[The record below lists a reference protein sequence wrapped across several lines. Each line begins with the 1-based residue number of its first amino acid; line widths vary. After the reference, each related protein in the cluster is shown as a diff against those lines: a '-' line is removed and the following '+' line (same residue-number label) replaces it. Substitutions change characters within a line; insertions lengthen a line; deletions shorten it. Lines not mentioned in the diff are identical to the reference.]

1 MTTTATRP
9 RITVRRVVFTLVLL
23 AVTTLLFWVPFE
35 GLFAAGARWPDPV
48 RPIAAVV
55 FAAAAI
61 AMIVL
66 FTRRGS
72 DRAARISHFL
82 LGFVWIAFV
91 WTLITDV
98 LRLGLA
104 LGGVENPFRARLV
117 AVLLAG
123 IILTVTAYGVHE
135 AMRVPR
141 IKRQDVTIP
150 RLDPAFDGL
159 TIAVV
164 TDTHYGAIN
173 RAKWSRGMVDAV
185 NGLGADVAVHVG
197 DIADGTAEQRLEQ
210 AAPLGDVTAEHRF
223 YITGNHE
230 YYSGAQGWIDLMTR
244 LGWKALRNEHVTLV
258 RGDARLVF
266 AGVDDVT
273 ADHSGEP
280 GHSADLARALRGA
293 DEDVPV
299 VLLAHQPSEVG
310 KAVAAGVDLQLSGHT
325 HGGQIWPF
333 HYLVRLQQPVVA
345 GLSRH
350 GERTQLYTSRGSGFW
365 GPPMRVFAP
374 SEITLLTLKASRGGR
389 SR

>member
-1 MTTTATRP
+1 MTTTAARRP

-23 AVTTLLFWVPFE
+23 TVTTLLFWVPFE
-35 GLFAAGARWPDPV
+35 GLFAASAEWPAPV

-55 FAAAAI
+55 FAGAAI

-66 FTRRGS
+66 FTQRNS
-72 DRAARISHFL
+72 DRAARVSQFL

-91 WTLITDV
+91 WTLLTDL
-98 LRLGLA
+98 LRLALA
-104 LGGVENPFRARLV
+104 VGGVENPLRSRLI
-117 AVLLAG
+117 AVLLAVL
-123 IILTVTAYGVHE
+123 IVTITAYGVYE

-141 IKRQDVTIP
+141 IKRQAVTIP

-159 TIAVV
+159 TVAVI

-185 NGLGADVAVHVG
+185 NQLNADVAVHVG
-197 DIADGTAEQRLEQ
+197 DIADGTADQRLEQ
-210 AAPLGDVTAEHRF
+210 ATPLGDVNTPHRF

-230 YYSGAQGWIDLMTR
+230 YYSNAQGWIDLMTR
-244 LGWKALRNEHVTLV
+244 LGWKALHNEHVALE

-266 AGVDDVT
+266 AGIDDIT

-280 GHSADLARALRGA
+280 GHAADLALALRGTHGS
-293 DEDVPV
+293 DPV
-299 VLLAHQPSEVG
+299 VLLAHQPSEIR
-310 KAVAAGVDLQLSGHT
+310 KAVEAGVDLQLSGHT

-350 GERTQLYTSRGSGFW
+350 SDRTQLYTSRGAGFW

-374 SEITLLTLKASRGGR
+374 SEITLLTLKAG
-389 SR
+389 

>member
-1 MTTTATRP
+1 MTTTVTRP

-23 AVTTLLFWVPFE
+23 TVTTLLFWVPFE
-35 GLFAAGARWPDPV
+35 GLFAASAEWPAPV
-48 RPIAAVV
+48 RPIAAIV
-55 FAAAAI
+55 FIAAAVS
-61 AMIVL
+61 MIVL
-66 FTRRGS
+66 FTQRNS
-72 DRAARISHFL
+72 DRAARISQFL

-98 LRLGLA
+98 LRLALA
-104 LGGVENPFRARLV
+104 LGGVENPFRSRLI
-117 AVLLAG
+117 AVVLAG
-123 IILTVTAYGVHE
+123 LIVTVTIYGVYE

-159 TIAVV
+159 TVAVI

-173 RAKWSRGMVDAV
+173 RAKWSREMVEAV
-185 NGLGADVAVHVG
+185 NGLNADVAVHVG

-210 AAPLGDVTAEHRF
+210 ATPLGDVNTPHRF

-230 YYSGAQGWIDLMTR
+230 YYSNAQGWIDLMTR
-244 LGWKALRNEHVTLV
+244 LGWKALHNEHVALE
-258 RGDARLVF
+258 RDGARLVF
-266 AGVDDVT
+266 AGIDDIT

-280 GHSADLARALRGA
+280 GHAADLALALRGTGS
-293 DEDVPV
+293 DPV
-299 VLLAHQPSEVG
+299 VLLAHQPSEIR
-310 KAVAAGVDLQLSGHT
+310 KAVEAGVDLQLSGHT

-350 GERTQLYTSRGSGFW
+350 SDRTQLYTSRGAGFW

-374 SEITLLTLKASRGGR
+374 SEITLLTLKAS
-389 SR
+389 

>member
-1 MTTTATRP
+1 MTTTVTRP

-23 AVTTLLFWVPFE
+23 SVTTLLFWVPFE
-35 GLFAAGARWPDPV
+35 GLFAATAQWPEPV
-48 RPIAAVV
+48 RPVAAVV

-61 AMIVL
+61 SMIVL
-66 FTRRGS
+66 FTRRNS

-91 WTLITDV
+91 WTLLTDV
-98 LRLGLA
+98 LRLVLA
-104 LGGVENPFRARLV
+104 VSGVDTPFRSRFI
-117 AVLLAG
+117 AVLLAAV
-123 IILTVTAYGVHE
+123 IVVVTAYGVHE

-159 TIAVV
+159 TVAVV

-185 NGLGADVAVHVG
+185 NELNADVAVHVG
-197 DIADGTAEQRLEQ
+197 DIADGTAAQRLEQ

-230 YYSGAQGWIDLMTR
+230 YYSNAQGWIDLMTR
-244 LGWKALRNEHVTLV
+244 LGWKALHNEHVVLE
-258 RGDARLVF
+258 RGGARLVF
-266 AGVDDVT
+266 AGIDDIT

-280 GHSADLARALRGA
+280 GHAADLALALRGTEPA
-293 DEDVPV
+293 DPV
-299 VLLAHQPSEVG
+299 VLLAHQPSEIR
-310 KAVAAGVDLQLSGHT
+310 KAVEAGVDLQLSGHT

-350 GERTQLYTSRGSGFW
+350 GDRTQLYTSRGAGFW

-374 SEITLLTLKASRGGR
+374 SEISLLTLRAA
-389 SR
+389 

>member
-23 AVTTLLFWVPFE
+23 TVTTLLFWVPFE
-35 GLFAAGARWPDPV
+35 GLFAASAEWPDPV
-48 RPIAAVV
+48 RPVAAVV

-66 FTRRGS
+66 FTRRTS
-72 DRAARISHFL
+72 DRAARISQFL

-91 WTLITDV
+91 WTLLTDLV
-98 LRLGLA
+98 RLGLA
-104 LGGVENPFRARLV
+104 LGGVENPLRSRVV
-117 AVLLAG
+117 AVLLAVV
-123 IILTVTAYGVHE
+123 IVVITAYGVHE

-159 TIAVV
+159 TVAVV

-173 RAKWSRGMVDAV
+173 RAKWSRGMVDAL
-185 NGLGADVAVHVG
+185 NGLNADVAVHVG
-197 DIADGTAEQRLEQ
+197 DIADGTADQRLEQ
-210 AAPLGDVTAEHRF
+210 ATPLGDVNTAHRF

-230 YYSGAQGWIDLMTR
+230 YYSNAQGWIDLMTR
-244 LGWKALRNEHVTLV
+244 LGWKALHNEHVTLE
-258 RGDARLVF
+258 RGGARLVF
-266 AGVDDVT
+266 AGIDDIT

-280 GHSADLARALRGA
+280 GHAADLGRALAGA
-293 DEDVPV
+293 PQAPV
-299 VLLAHQPSEVG
+299 VLLAHQPSEIK

-350 GERTQLYTSRGSGFW
+350 GDRTQLYTSRGSGFW

-374 SEITLLTLKASRGGR
+374 SEITLLTLKAR
-389 SR
+389 

>member
-1 MTTTATRP
+1 MTTTAARP

-23 AVTTLLFWVPFE
+23 TVTTLLFWVPFE
-35 GLFAAGARWPDPV
+35 GLFAAGAEWPDPV
-48 RPIAAVV
+48 RPIAAIV
-55 FAAAAI
+55 FAAAAVS
-61 AMIVL
+61 MIVL
-66 FTRRGS
+66 FMKRNS
-72 DRAARISHFL
+72 DRAARISQFL

-91 WTLITDV
+91 WTLISDV
-98 LRLGLA
+98 LRLALA
-104 LGGVENPFRARLV
+104 VGGVENPLRSRLT
-117 AVLLAG
+117 AVLLAVL
-123 IILTVTAYGVHE
+123 IAAVTTYGVYE

-141 IKRQDVTIP
+141 IKRHDVTIP

-159 TIAVV
+159 TVAVI

-185 NGLGADVAVHVG
+185 NKLNADVAVHVG

-210 AAPLGDVTAEHRF
+210 ATPLGDVNTKHRF

-230 YYSGAQGWIDLMTR
+230 YYSNAQGWIDLMTR
-244 LGWKALRNEHVTLV
+244 LGWKALHNEHETLQ

-266 AGVDDVT
+266 AGIDDIT

-280 GHSADLARALRGA
+280 GHAADLALALRGTDSTA
-293 DEDVPV
+293 PV
-299 VLLAHQPSEVG
+299 VLLAHQPSEIK
-310 KAVAAGVDLQLSGHT
+310 KAVEAGVDLQLSGHT

-345 GLSRH
+345 GLTRH
-350 GERTQLYTSRGSGFW
+350 SDRTQLYTSRGAGFW

-374 SEITLLTLKASRGGR
+374 SEITLLTLKAA
-389 SR
+389 

>member
-1 MTTTATRP
+1 MTTTVTRP
-9 RITVRRVVFTLVLL
+9 RITVRRVVFTLVLFT
-23 AVTTLLFWVPFE
+23 VTTLLFWVPFE
-35 GLFAAGARWPDPV
+35 GLFAASAQWPDPV

-55 FAAAAI
+55 FVAAAV
-61 AMIVL
+61 AMIAL
-66 FTRRGS
+66 FTQRTS
-72 DRAARISHFL
+72 DRAARISQFL

-98 LRLGLA
+98 LRLALA
-104 LGGVENPFRARLV
+104 LGGVENPFRSRLI

-123 IILTVTAYGVHE
+123 VIVTVTVYGVYE

-141 IKRQDVTIP
+141 IKRQDVTLP

-159 TIAVV
+159 TVAVI

-210 AAPLGDVTAEHRF
+210 ASPLGDVNAKHRF

-230 YYSGAQGWIDLMTR
+230 YYSNAQGWIDLMTR
-244 LGWKALRNEHVTLV
+244 LGWKALHNEHETLE
-258 RGDARLVF
+258 RDGARLVF
-266 AGVDDVT
+266 AGIDDIT

-280 GHSADLARALRGA
+280 GHTADLALALRGA
-293 DEDVPV
+293 DSNAPV
-299 VLLAHQPSEVG
+299 VLLAHQPSEIR
-310 KAVAAGVDLQLSGHT
+310 KAVDAGVDLQLSGHT

-350 GERTQLYTSRGSGFW
+350 SDRTQLYTSRGAGFW

-374 SEITLLTLKASRGGR
+374 SEITLLTLKSR
-389 SR
+389 

>member
-1 MTTTATRP
+1 MTTTAARP
-9 RITVRRVVFTLVLL
+9 RVTTRRVVFTLVLL
-23 AVTTLLFWVPFE
+23 TVTTLLFWVPFE
-35 GLFAAGARWPDPV
+35 GLFAASAEWPDPV
-48 RPIAAVV
+48 RPVAAVV
-55 FAAAAI
+55 FAGAAV

-72 DRAARISHFL
+72 DRAARASHFL

-91 WTLITDV
+91 WTLLTDLV
-98 LRLGLA
+98 RLGLA
-104 LGGVENPFRARLV
+104 LGGVENPFRSRFI
-117 AVLLAG
+117 AVLLAVL
-123 IILTVTAYGVHE
+123 IVAVTVYGVHE

-141 IKRQDVTIP
+141 IKRQDVTLP

-173 RAKWSRGMVDAV
+173 RAKWSRGMVEAV
-185 NGLGADVAVHVG
+185 NRLNADVAVHVG
-197 DIADGTAEQRLEQ
+197 DIADGTADQRLEQ
-210 AAPLGDVTAEHRF
+210 ATPLGDVTAPHRF

-230 YYSGAQGWIDLMTR
+230 YYSNAQGWIDLMTR
-244 LGWKALRNEHVTLV
+244 LGWKALHNEHVTLE

-266 AGVDDVT
+266 AGIDDIT

-280 GHSADLARALRGA
+280 GHSADLRRALDGA
-293 DEDVPV
+293 PDAAV
-299 VLLAHQPSEVG
+299 VLLAHQPSEVR
-310 KAVAAGVDLQLSGHT
+310 KAVEAGVDLQLSGHT

-345 GLSRH
+345 GLSAH
-350 GERTQLYTSRGSGFW
+350 GDRTQLYTSRGSGFW

-374 SEITLLTLKASRGGR
+374 SEITLLTLR

>member
-9 RITVRRVVFTLVLL
+9 RVTVRRVVFTLVLL
-23 AVTTLLFWVPFE
+23 TVTTLLFWVPFE
-35 GLFAAGARWPDPV
+35 GLFAASAEWPDPV

-61 AMIVL
+61 TMIVL
-66 FTRRGS
+66 FTQRGS
-72 DRAARISHFL
+72 DRAARISQFL

-91 WTLITDV
+91 WTLISDV
-98 LRLGLA
+98 VRLGMALA
-104 LGGVENPFRARLV
+104 GVENPFRSRFI
-117 AVLLAG
+117 AVLLAVL
-123 IILTVTAYGVHE
+123 IVTVTVYGVHE

-141 IKRQDVTIP
+141 IKRQDVTLP

-159 TIAVV
+159 TVAVI

-185 NGLGADVAVHVG
+185 NGLNADVAVHVG

-210 AAPLGDVTAEHRF
+210 ATPLGDVNTPHRF

-230 YYSGAQGWIDLMTR
+230 YYSNGQGWVDLMTR
-244 LGWKALRNEHVTLV
+244 LGWKALRNEHETLE
-258 RGDARLVF
+258 RGGAKLVF
-266 AGVDDVT
+266 AGTDDIT
-273 ADHSGEP
+273 ASHSGEP
-280 GHSADLARALRGA
+280 GHAADLGHALRGA
-293 DEDVPV
+293 DPTAPV
-299 VLLAHQPSEVG
+299 VLLAHQPSEIR
-310 KAVAAGVDLQLSGHT
+310 KAVEAGVDLQLSGHT

-350 GERTQLYTSRGSGFW
+350 SDRTQLYTSRGSGFW

-374 SEITLLTLKASRGGR
+374 SEITLLTLKAS
-389 SR
+389 

>member
-1 MTTTATRP
+1 MTSTVTRP
-9 RITVRRVVFTLVLL
+9 RITVRRVVFTLVLFT
-23 AVTTLLFWVPFE
+23 VTTLLFWVPFE
-35 GLFAAGARWPDPV
+35 GLFAASAQWPAPV

-55 FAAAAI
+55 FVAAAVTMI
-61 AMIVL
+61 AL
-66 FTRRGS
+66 FPQRTS
-72 DRAARISHFL
+72 DRAARISQFL
-82 LGFVWIAFV
+82 LGFVWIAFA

-98 LRLGLA
+98 LRLALA
-104 LGGVENPFRARLV
+104 LGGVENPFRARLI

-123 IILTVTAYGVHE
+123 IIVTVTVYGVFE

-141 IKRQDVTIP
+141 IKRQDVILP

-159 TIAVV
+159 TVAVI

-210 AAPLGDVTAEHRF
+210 ASPLGDVNAKHRF

-230 YYSGAQGWIDLMTR
+230 YYSNAQGWIDLMTR
-244 LGWKALRNEHVTLV
+244 LGWKALHNEHETLE
-258 RGDARLVF
+258 RDGARLVF
-266 AGVDDVT
+266 AGIDDIT

-280 GHSADLARALRGA
+280 GHTADLALALRGA
-293 DEDVPV
+293 DSDAPV
-299 VLLAHQPSEVG
+299 VLLAHQPSEIR
-310 KAVAAGVDLQLSGHT
+310 KAVDAGVDLQLSGHT

-350 GERTQLYTSRGSGFW
+350 SDRTQLYTSRGAGFW

-374 SEITLLTLKASRGGR
+374 SEITLLTLKSR
-389 SR
+389 

>member
-9 RITVRRVVFTLVLL
+9 RITVRRVVFTLVLFS
-23 AVTTLLFWVPFE
+23 VTTLLFWVPFE
-35 GLFAAGARWPDPV
+35 GLFAASAEWPAPV

-55 FAAAAI
+55 FVAAAI
-61 AMIVL
+61 TMIVL
-66 FTRRGS
+66 FTQRGS
-72 DRAARISHFL
+72 DRAARISQFL

-98 LRLGLA
+98 VRLGLA
-104 LGGVENPFRARLV
+104 LGGVENPFRSRFI
-117 AVLLAG
+117 AVLLAVL
-123 IILTVTAYGVHE
+123 IVTVTVYGVYE

-159 TIAVV
+159 TVAVI

-185 NGLGADVAVHVG
+185 NELGADVAVHVG

-210 AAPLGDVTAEHRF
+210 ATPLGDVNTEHRF

-230 YYSGAQGWIDLMTR
+230 YYSNAQGWIDLMTR
-244 LGWKALRNEHVTLV
+244 LGWKALRNEHVALE
-258 RGDARLVF
+258 RGGAKLVF
-266 AGVDDVT
+266 AGIDDVT
-273 ADHSGEP
+273 ASHSGEP
-280 GHSADLARALRGA
+280 GHAADLALALRGA
-293 DEDVPV
+293 DSSAPV
-299 VLLAHQPSEVG
+299 VLLAHQPSEIK
-310 KAVAAGVDLQLSGHT
+310 KAVDAGVDLQLSGHT

-350 GERTQLYTSRGSGFW
+350 SDRTQLYTSRGAGFW

-374 SEITLLTLKASRGGR
+374 SEITLLTLKAG
-389 SR
+389 

>member
-1 MTTTATRP
+1 MTTTAARP

-23 AVTTLLFWVPFE
+23 TVTTLLFWVPFE
-35 GLFAAGARWPDPV
+35 GLFAASAQWPDPV
-48 RPIAAVV
+48 RPVAAVV
-55 FAAAAI
+55 FAAAAV

-72 DRAARISHFL
+72 DRAARTSHFL

-91 WTLITDV
+91 WTLLTDLV
-98 LRLGLA
+98 RLGMA
-104 LGGVENPFRARLV
+104 LGGVENPFRSRFI
-117 AVLLAG
+117 AVLLAVL
-123 IILTVTAYGVHE
+123 IVAVTVHGVYE

-141 IKRQDVTIP
+141 VKRQDVVLP

-159 TIAVV
+159 TVAVI

-185 NGLGADVAVHVG
+185 NRLNADVAVHVG
-197 DIADGTAEQRLEQ
+197 DIADGTAEQRLDQ
-210 AAPLGDVTAEHRF
+210 AAPLGDVTAPHRF

-230 YYSGAQGWIDLMTR
+230 YYSNAQGWIDLMTR
-244 LGWKALRNEHVTLV
+244 LGWKALHNEHVTLD

-266 AGVDDVT
+266 AGIDDPT

-280 GHSADLARALRGA
+280 GHSADLRRALDGA
-293 DEDVPV
+293 PDAAV
-299 VLLAHQPSEVG
+299 VLLAHQPSEVR
-310 KAVAAGVDLQLSGHT
+310 KAVEAGVDLQLSGHT

-345 GLSRH
+345 GLSAH
-350 GERTQLYTSRGSGFW
+350 GDRTQLYTSRGSGFW

-374 SEITLLTLKASRGGR
+374 SEITLLTLR

>member
-1 MTTTATRP
+1 MTTTAARP
-9 RITVRRVVFTLVLL
+9 RITVRRVVFTLVLFT
-23 AVTTLLFWVPFE
+23 VTTLLFWVPFE
-35 GLFAAGARWPDPV
+35 GLFAASAEWPGPV

-55 FAAAAI
+55 FVAGAI
-61 AMIVL
+61 AMIAL
-66 FTRRGS
+66 FTQRGS
-72 DRAARISHFL
+72 DRAARVSQFL

-91 WTLITDV
+91 WTLISDV
-98 LRLGLA
+98 VRLGMA
-104 LGGVENPFRARLV
+104 MAGVENPFRARFI
-117 AVLLAG
+117 AVLLAVL
-123 IILTVTAYGVHE
+123 IVTVTVYGVYE

-159 TIAVV
+159 TVAVI

-185 NGLGADVAVHVG
+185 NELNADVAVHVG

-210 AAPLGDVTAEHRF
+210 ATPLGDVNTPHRF

-230 YYSGAQGWIDLMTR
+230 YYSNAQGWIDLMTR
-244 LGWKALRNEHVTLV
+244 LGWKALRNEHVALE
-258 RGDARLVF
+258 RGDAKLVF
-266 AGVDDVT
+266 AGIDDIT

-280 GHSADLARALRGA
+280 GHAADLTRALRDA
-293 DEDVPV
+293 DSAAPV
-299 VLLAHQPSEVG
+299 VLLAHQPSEIR
-310 KAVAAGVDLQLSGHT
+310 KAVDAGVDLQLSGHT

-350 GERTQLYTSRGSGFW
+350 SDRTQLYTSRGAGFW

-374 SEITLLTLKASRGGR
+374 SEISLLTLKAS
-389 SR
+389 

>member
-9 RITVRRVVFTLVLL
+9 RITVRRVVFTLVLFT
-23 AVTTLLFWVPFE
+23 VTTLLFWVPFE
-35 GLFAAGARWPDPV
+35 GLFAASAQWPDPV

-55 FAAAAI
+55 FFAAAV
-61 AMIVL
+61 AMIAL
-66 FTRRGS
+66 FTQRTS
-72 DRAARISHFL
+72 DRAARISQFL

-98 LRLGLA
+98 LRLALA
-104 LGGVENPFRARLV
+104 LGGVENPFRSRLI

-123 IILTVTAYGVHE
+123 IIVTVTVYGVYE

-141 IKRQDVTIP
+141 IKRQDVTLP

-159 TIAVV
+159 TVAVI

-173 RAKWSRGMVDAV
+173 RAKWSRGVVDAV

-210 AAPLGDVTAEHRF
+210 ASPLGDVNAKHRF

-230 YYSGAQGWIDLMTR
+230 YYSNAQGWIDLMTR
-244 LGWKALRNEHVTLV
+244 LGWKALHNEHETLE
-258 RGDARLVF
+258 RDGARLVF
-266 AGVDDVT
+266 AGIDDIT

-280 GHSADLARALRGA
+280 GHTADLALALRGA
-293 DEDVPV
+293 DSDAPV
-299 VLLAHQPSEVG
+299 VLLAHQPSEIR
-310 KAVAAGVDLQLSGHT
+310 KAVDAGVDLQLSGHT

-350 GERTQLYTSRGSGFW
+350 SDRTQLYTSRGAGFW

-374 SEITLLTLKASRGGR
+374 SEITLLTLKSR
-389 SR
+389 

>member
-9 RITVRRVVFTLVLL
+9 RITVRRVVFTLVLFT
-23 AVTTLLFWVPFE
+23 VTTLLFWVPFE
-35 GLFAAGARWPDPV
+35 GLFAASAEWPDPV
-48 RPIAAVV
+48 RPIAAIV
-55 FAAAAI
+55 FVAGAI

-66 FTRRGS
+66 FTQRGS
-72 DRAARISHFL
+72 DRAARISQFL

-91 WTLITDV
+91 WTLISDV
-98 LRLGLA
+98 VRLGMA
-104 LGGVENPFRARLV
+104 MAGVENPFRSRFI
-117 AVLLAG
+117 AVLLAVL
-123 IILTVTAYGVHE
+123 IVTVTVYGVYE

-159 TIAVV
+159 TVAVI

-185 NGLGADVAVHVG
+185 NKLDADVAVHVG
-197 DIADGTAEQRLEQ
+197 DIADGTADQRLEQ
-210 AAPLGDVTAEHRF
+210 ATPLGDVNTPHRF

-230 YYSGAQGWIDLMTR
+230 YYSNAQGWIDLMTR
-244 LGWKALRNEHVTLV
+244 LGWKALRNEHVALE
-258 RGDARLVF
+258 RGDAKLVF
-266 AGVDDVT
+266 AGIDDVT

-280 GHSADLARALRGA
+280 GHAADLTRALRGA
-293 DEDVPV
+293 DSAAPV
-299 VLLAHQPSEVG
+299 VLLAHQPSEIR
-310 KAVAAGVDLQLSGHT
+310 KAVDAGVDLQLSGHT

-350 GERTQLYTSRGSGFW
+350 SDRTQLYTSRGAGFW

-374 SEITLLTLKASRGGR
+374 SEITLLTLKAS
-389 SR
+389 

>member
-1 MTTTATRP
+1 MTSTVTRP
-9 RITVRRVVFTLVLL
+9 RITVRRVVFTLVLFT
-23 AVTTLLFWVPFE
+23 VTTLLFWVPFE
-35 GLFAAGARWPDPV
+35 GLFAASAQWPAPV

-55 FAAAAI
+55 FVAAAVTMI
-61 AMIVL
+61 AL
-66 FTRRGS
+66 FTQRTS
-72 DRAARISHFL
+72 DRAARISQFL
-82 LGFVWIAFV
+82 LGFVWIAFA

-98 LRLGLA
+98 LRLALA
-104 LGGVENPFRARLV
+104 LGGVENPFRSRLI

-123 IILTVTAYGVHE
+123 IIVTVTVYGVFE

-141 IKRQDVTIP
+141 IKRQDVTLP

-159 TIAVV
+159 TVAVI

-210 AAPLGDVTAEHRF
+210 ASPLGDVNAKHRF

-230 YYSGAQGWIDLMTR
+230 YYSNAQGWIDLMTR
-244 LGWKALRNEHVTLV
+244 LGWKALHNEHETLE
-258 RGDARLVF
+258 RDGARLVF
-266 AGVDDVT
+266 AGIDDIT

-280 GHSADLARALRGA
+280 GHTADLALALRGA
-293 DEDVPV
+293 DSDAPV
-299 VLLAHQPSEVG
+299 VLLAHQPSEIR
-310 KAVAAGVDLQLSGHT
+310 KAVDAGVDLQLSGHT

-350 GERTQLYTSRGSGFW
+350 SDRTQLYTSRGAGFW

-374 SEITLLTLKASRGGR
+374 SEITLLTLKSR
-389 SR
+389 

>member
-9 RITVRRVVFTLVLL
+9 RITVRRVVFALVLFS
-23 AVTTLLFWVPFE
+23 VTTLLFWVPFE
-35 GLFAAGARWPDPV
+35 GLFAAGAEWPDPV

-61 AMIVL
+61 TMIVL
-66 FTRRGS
+66 FTRRNS
-72 DRAARISHFL
+72 DRAARISQFL

-91 WTLITDV
+91 WTLITDLV
-98 LRLGLA
+98 RLALV
-104 LGGVENPFRARLV
+104 LGGVENPLRARVV
-117 AVLLAG
+117 AVLLAVL
-123 IILTVTAYGVHE
+123 IVVITAYGVHE

-141 IKRQDVTIP
+141 IKRQDVTVP

-159 TIAVV
+159 TVAVI

-185 NGLGADVAVHVG
+185 NGLNADVAVHVG
-197 DIADGTAEQRLEQ
+197 DIADGTADQRLEQ
-210 AAPLGDVTAEHRF
+210 ASPLGDVTAGHRF

-230 YYSGAQGWIDLMTR
+230 YYSNAQGWIDLMTR
-244 LGWKALRNEHVTLV
+244 LGWKALHNEHETLE

-266 AGVDDVT
+266 AGIDDIT

-280 GHSADLARALRGA
+280 GHSADLRRALHGA
-293 DEDVPV
+293 PEDAAV
-299 VLLAHQPSEVG
+299 VLLAHQPSEIR
-310 KAVAAGVDLQLSGHT
+310 KAVDAGVDLQLSGHT

-350 GERTQLYTSRGSGFW
+350 SDRTQLYTSRGSGFW

-374 SEITLLTLKASRGGR
+374 SEISLLTLKAA
-389 SR
+389 

>member
-1 MTTTATRP
+1 MTTTVARP

-23 AVTTLLFWVPFE
+23 SVTTLLFWVPFE
-35 GLFAAGARWPDPV
+35 GLFAASAQWPGPV

-61 AMIVL
+61 SMIVL
-66 FTRRGS
+66 FTRRNS

-91 WTLITDV
+91 WTLLTDV
-98 LRLGLA
+98 VRLVLA
-104 LGGVENPFRARLV
+104 LAGVENPFRARFI
-117 AVLLAG
+117 AVLLAVL
-123 IILTVTAYGVHE
+123 IVAVTAYGVHE

-141 IKRQDVTIP
+141 VKRQDVTIP

-159 TIAVV
+159 TVAVV

-185 NGLGADVAVHVG
+185 NELNADVAVHVG

-210 AAPLGDVTAEHRF
+210 ATPLGDVTAAHRF

-230 YYSGAQGWIDLMTR
+230 YYSNAQGWIDLMTR
-244 LGWKALRNEHVTLV
+244 LGWKALHNEHVVLE
-258 RGDARLVF
+258 RGGARLVF
-266 AGVDDVT
+266 AGIDDIT

-280 GHSADLARALRGA
+280 GHAADLALALRGTEA
-293 DEDVPV
+293 GDPV
-299 VLLAHQPSEVG
+299 VLLAHQPSEIR
-310 KAVAAGVDLQLSGHT
+310 KAVEAGVDLQLSGHT

-333 HYLVRLQQPVVA
+333 HHLVRLQQPVVA

-350 GERTQLYTSRGSGFW
+350 SDRTQLYTSRGAGFW

-374 SEITLLTLKASRGGR
+374 SEITLLTLRAA
-389 SR
+389 